1 VATQLFYICD
11 VCGNQSLNKSNF
23 NTPVLAGAASN
34 LVAVIPSVLLCNP
47 CCTELGAAANVTLTA
62 RQGINAGVT
71 LP

>member
-1 VATQLFYICD
+1 MATQLFYICD

-23 NTPVLAGAASN
+23 NTPVLAGAAAN

-47 CCTELGAAANVTLTA
+47 CCTALGASADTALSA
-62 RQGINAGVT
+62 RQGINVGQT